1 MRGIQDTTAVVTG
14 AGSGIGHAMAFRL
27 ASEDAALIT
36 GQTISVIGGLT
47 MHG

>member
-1 MRGIQDTTAVVTG
+1 MRGIQGTTAILTG
-14 AGSGIGHAMAFRL
+14 AGSGIGHAMDFRL

-36 GQTISVIGGLT
+36 SQTISVSGGLT